1 MALTIPNLDKIHK
14 ENPKLGEAL
23 QKEQT
28 YINKNVPT
36 AAGNKITPPSFVT
49 PGVPNK

>member
-1 MALTIPNLDKIHK
+1 MALTIPNVDRITK

-23 QKEQT
+23 LKEQD
-28 YINKNVPT
+28 YINKNSPVVP
-36 AAGNKITPPSFVT
+36 GNRKQPPGFIT